1 MNIENYISDFRLENV
16 LPQSIIPLI
25 HLKSYKKGQIILE
38 SRSRAEA
45 IFFIVHGEV
54 EISNFLL
61 NGKYMFINN
70 LAPLEIFGDVEF
82 LSGEKVM
89 FDVIATMET
98 KVIIVPF
105 RIIDKELGNNPYF
118 WRFIAKEGNNKLL
131 RTNRAIILKSSY
143 DLKTVFANYLVQN
156 GYILKFKSLV
166 ELAEHLNVSYR
177 NLTRIIG
184 ELKEKKII
192 EKNKKSIVV
201 LRKDIILEMTLE
213 IWDINRGLKA

>member
-1 MNIENYISDFRLENV
+1 
-16 LPQSIIPLI
+16 
-25 HLKSYKKGQIILE
+25 
-38 SRSRAEA
+38 
-45 IFFIVHGEV
+45 
-54 EISNFLL
+54 
-61 NGKYMFINN
+61 
-70 LAPLEIFGDVEF
+70 
-82 LSGEKVM
+82 M

-105 RIIDKELGNNPYF
+105 RIIDKALGDNPYF

>member
-1 MNIENYISDFRLENV
+1 MKIEDYISHFRLENV
-16 LPQSIIPLI
+16 LPKNIIPAI
-25 HLKSYKKGQIILE
+25 YLKSYKKGQIILE
-38 SRSRAEA
+38 SGSKTDSV
-45 IFFIVHGEV
+45 FFIVHGEV

-98 KVIIVPF
+98 KVIILPF
-105 RIIDKELGNNPYF
+105 RIIDKELGDNPYF

-156 GYILKFKSLV
+156 GYMLKFKSLV

-184 ELKEKKII
+184 ELKDKKII
-192 EKNKKSIVV
+192 EKDRKSITV
-201 LRKDIILEMTLE
+201 LRKDLILEMTLE
-213 IWDINRGLKA
+213 I

>member
-1 MNIENYISDFRLENV
+1 MNIENYISHFRLENV
-16 LPQSIIPLI
+16 LPEHVLPLI
-25 HLKSYKKGQIILE
+25 YLKSYKKGQIILE
-38 SRSRAEA
+38 SGTNADS
-45 IFFIVHGEV
+45 IYFIVYGEV

-82 LSGEKVM
+82 LSGDKVM

-98 KVIIVPF
+98 KVIILPF
-105 RIIDKELGNNPYF
+105 RIIDKELGNNPHF
-118 WRFIAKEGNNKLL
+118 WKFIAKEGNNKLL
-131 RTNRAIILKSSY
+131 RTNRSIILKSSY

-156 GYILKFKSLV
+156 SYNLKFKSLT

-177 NLTRIIG
+177 NLNRILRD
-184 ELKEKKII
+184 LKEKKII
-192 EKNKKSIVV
+192 EKTKHNITV

-213 IWDINRGLKA
+213 I